1 MLPWADSKYQVT
13 SFIYATAHVD
23 SHLPLLSPNMSRE
36 DSEFESNWMGYVIVS
51 RDECSEV
58 FGSREI
64 CVVWR
69 GTARTYEWIDDV
81 VAAEPVQADPL
92 LPSENS
98 IGSPKKEPTDTPQV
112 MGGWLTIYNTSDP
125 NSEFIPSSARTQL
138 LKSIKD
144 LLAKYKTEKVSITCT
159 GHSLGACLAVLSA
172 FDLARNIV
180 TPDINVSA
188 FIFAC
193 PQIANQSFKS
203 EMEKLPNLKVL
214 RVNNDP
220 DIVPLWPS
228 KIMKWVNANVW
239 ESVSS
244 ELLEYVDVGVEIL
257 INTKKSPYLKD
268 VSKLNGMLHPSVFH
282 NLEGMLHALSG
293 WNGKNGDFD
302 WGLVKRSLKRV
313 NMSNDLLKKE
323 FKIPGNWWDKKNK
336 GMMPNEQGEL
346 VLSTLDRRDHD
357 LPA

>member
-1 MLPWADSKYQVT
+1 
-13 SFIYATAHVD
+13 
-23 SHLPLLSPNMSRE
+23 
-36 DSEFESNWMGYVIVS
+36 
-51 RDECSEV
+51 
-58 FGSREI
+58 
-64 CVVWR
+64 
-69 GTARTYEWIDDV
+69 
-81 VAAEPVQADPL
+81 
-92 LPSENS
+92 
-98 IGSPKKEPTDTPQV
+98 

-125 NSEFIPSSARTQL
+125 NSKSIPSSARTQL
-138 LKSIKD
+138 LESIKD
-144 LLAKYKTEKVSITCT
+144 LLCKYKTEKVSITCT

-172 FDLARNIV
+172 FDIARNIV
-180 TPDINVSA
+180 TPNINVSA

-220 DIVPLWPS
+220 DIFPLWPS

-293 WNGKNGDFD
+293 WNGKDGDFD
-302 WGLVKRSLKRV
+302 WG
-313 NMSNDLLKKE
+313 
-323 FKIPGNWWDKKNK
+323 NWWAEKNK
-336 GMMPNEQGEL
+336 GMVVNDHGDW
-346 VLSTLDRRDHD
+346 VFSTLDRHDHD
-357 LPA
+357 LPVWVLVLAHFRVQNIVLRPDLMTFVFIVLLGVPNKDLLVDVLSAGSDAGVSGAGVGWVMLTMDFADGVENCSCDSEQLESVNGEDVKC